1 MQLTRTCSSA
11 YVSIKEWFKWRLCF
25 QGGQQFI
32 NVYLNKLSPR
42 ETNDQLNQRKQIS
55 YNPSFARGAV
65 YEIKESIF
73 QRMQDVSR
81 YGGSNSYQRATKGE
95 DFGVDLLGSS
105 MNYFMGH
112 KILPEMLAMGKVG
125 VYVDMPPLPGNT
137 LYAVT
142 NTRPYVYLYEA
153 EDIRSW
159 AYQDQGNPNEFCSLL
174 LRDYVY
180 TYDAE
185 TGLPKGETTRFRH
198 FWLVNGQVWVQFYD
212 NEGVT
217 IGQSGEYETS
227 DPIPLGISKIPFA
240 VLDIKQSLLAD
251 VANYQIAMMN
261 MASSDLMFC
270 LNNNFPMY
278 VEQYDP
284 KAINEYLKKSN
295 QDTPGQANQASGYQ
309 EIRTGLSQG
318 RRYPLNATA
327 PSFINPSSECLKAS
341 MDKQE
346 QMKEEIRLLVRLALT
361 NLQPR
366 VSSAEAKGLDE
377 RSLESGLAALAL
389 EMEKAEKLISQFW
402 AMYEGTDAA
411 SVKYPEKYDL
421 RPDADRRKEADEIG
435 KLIPTVPSPTF
446 KKRMAKRIAEIMLG
460 ARLSS
465 DELNKIYSEIDASP
479 AIITDPQVLVQHIE
493 AGIVSLDT
501 ASKIAG
507 YPAGDVETA
516 KDDHADRLARIA
528 ISQSQGAAA
537 GANIGKE
544 EGNTN
549 ELKNPGSRGLKDASS
564 NPGES
569 ARREKTQSRDKT
581 GSDSLKSRIR
591 GKSSKVPAGQDQ
603 KQISDVNNK

>member
-1 MQLTRTCSSA
+1 MQLTSTCPSA

-32 NVYLNKLSPR
+32 NVYLNKLSAR
-42 ETNDQLNQRKQIS
+42 ETDDQLNARKQIS
-55 YNPSFARGAV
+55 YNPSFARGAL

-81 YGGSNSYQRATKGE
+81 YGGSRAYQKACKGE

-112 KILPEMLAMGKVG
+112 KVLPEMLAMGKVG

-137 LYAVT
+137 LYAT
-142 NTRPYVYLYEA
+142 ANKRPYLYLYEA

-159 AYQDQGNPNEFCSLL
+159 AYQDQGNPNEFGSLL

-180 TYDAE
+180 TYDSE

-198 FWLVNGQVWVQFYD
+198 FWLVDGQVWVQFYD

-284 KAINEYLKKSN
+284 KAINEYLKKPN
-295 QDTPGQANQASGYQ
+295 QDAPGQANQGGNYQ
-309 EIRTGLSQG
+309 EIRVGLSQG
-318 RRYPLNATA
+318 RRYPLGANA
-327 PSFINPSSECLKAS
+327 PSFINPSPECLKAS

-389 EMEKAEKLISQFW
+389 EMEKAEKLIAQFW
-402 AMYEGTDAA
+402 AMYEGQEPAA
-411 SVKYPEKYDL
+411 VKYPEKYDL
-421 RPDADRRKEADEIG
+421 RPDADRRKEASEIA
-435 KLIPTVPSPTF
+435 KLIPNVPSKTF
-446 KKRMAKRIAEIMLG
+446 QQRMAKRIAEIMLG
-460 ARLSS
+460 SRLSS
-465 DELNKIYSEIDASP
+465 DELDKIYREIDAAP
-479 AIITDPQVLVQHIE
+479 AIIVDPAVLVQHIE
-493 AGIVSLDT
+493 AGLVSLDT

-507 YPAGDVETA
+507 YPAGETDKA
-516 KDDHADRLARIA
+516 ADDHADRLARIA
-528 ISQSQGAAA
+528 ISQSEGAAA
-537 GANIGKE
+537 GADIGNNK
-544 EGNTN
+544 GAGGG
-549 ELKNPGSRGLKDASS
+549 LKNPGSRGLKDQSD
-564 NPGES
+564 S
-569 ARREKTQSRDKT
+569 ANKQARMEKSQSRDKT
-581 GSDSLKSRIR
+581 GSGSLKARVR
-591 GKSSKVPAGQDQ
+591 GRAASIPAGQDQ
-603 KQISDVNNK
+603 GQVSDVNNK